1 MVWRVWGFGLQVRG
15 FRVSLWLGDSR
26 VLVMGDV
33 SFRVSGLTWRSG
45 RRDGTKRCELKAVAY
60 NCVYWGDLGPRGFR
74 GSGQATVAFVGDCCQ
89 LSGISLGT
97 SYFASE

>member
-60 NCVYWGDLGPRGFR
+60 NCVYWGDSGAEGVQGFR
-74 GSGQATVAFVGDCCQ
+74 PSHRGNCRRLLSAFGDKSG
-89 LSGISLGT
+89 
-97 SYFASE
+97 Y